1 MAGEPKMQ
9 NAVRYLAYLFALSYV
24 LTLLYVAVDSRSLY
38 QGQWHLQY
46 ALASLGL
53 AYLVKFVQSSSVLAV
68 MFASILLPM
77 VKMVLLPTEQAFTT
91 TTTGSFNLL
100 FLLSYLLVIYQ
111 IIKFKRQL
119 KTPPTNQS

>member
-1 MAGEPKMQ
+1 MQ
-9 NAVRYLAYLFALSYV
+9 NAIRYLAYLFALSYV
-24 LTLLYVAVDSRSLY
+24 LTLLYVAVDSQTLY

-68 MFASILLPM
+68 LFASIVLPM
-77 VKMVLLPTEQAFTT
+77 VKMVLLPAEQAFTMT
-91 TTTGSFNLL
+91 ATGIFNLL

-111 IIKFKRQL
+111 IVKFKRQL
-119 KTPPTNQS
+119 KAPLTNKS